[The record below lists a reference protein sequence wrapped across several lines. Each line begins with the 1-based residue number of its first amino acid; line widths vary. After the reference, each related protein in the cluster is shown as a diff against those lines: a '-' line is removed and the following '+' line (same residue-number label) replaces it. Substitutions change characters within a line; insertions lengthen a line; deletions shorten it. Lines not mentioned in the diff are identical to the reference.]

1 MYIGVLFYG
10 TVVVKLIML
19 DDRTIYFVTEI
30 IEIGNFIKFKMEKK
44 KLFSLLTSTV
54 QTQWWLQFVSFGSME
69 VQCSN
74 LNREGDDTRPKYL
87 CDYIMLTRIHYLLY
101 STRKNQ
107 VIHFIIP
114 SHE

>member
-1 MYIGVLFYG
+1 
-10 TVVVKLIML
+10 
-19 DDRTIYFVTEI
+19 
-30 IEIGNFIKFKMEKK
+30 
-44 KLFSLLTSTV
+44 
-54 QTQWWLQFVSFGSME
+54 ME

-74 LNREGDDTRPKYL
+74 LNRGGDDTRPKYL

-114 SHE
+114 SHEPTKVVPANKEKNKCIYLKP

>member
-1 MYIGVLFYG
+1 MTGKYDYVQMYICVLFYG

-44 KLFSLLTSTV
+44 KKFTTV
-54 QTQWWLQFVSFGSME
+54 QTRWWLQFVSFGPRSME

-87 CDYIMLTRIHYLLY
+87 CDYIIL
-101 STRKNQ
+101 
-107 VIHFIIP
+107 
-114 SHE
+114 